1 MTTYTHLAKS
11 PAGWLLLAAALL
23 VLCQVGCKP
32 IMPEVKG
39 RSPLK
44 TASLSQ
50 DSLVL
55 DIFFIRF
62 PFDDEAVNVDL
73 WGEIDEQHFSPACR
87 NRLFRNGF
95 RVGRVGNRIP
105 VELARLLELGEKP
118 VSSDQPRRLELEDIE
133 DGPSVR
139 RRHLQIRP
147 GRRSEIIASSFYD
160 ELPVITKDR
169 SGQISGEVF
178 RQAQAILAFNTRA
191 ECDGRISLNITP
203 EVHHGQPKQR
213 WVGGNQGVLQLDSS
227 REREVFESLAA
238 EATLEPGEMFVIASL
253 PNRPGSLGHYFLT
266 ETKSGKLQQKLLI
279 IRLSQTQHD
288 NLFGDAR
295 ADDETSY

>member
-1 MTTYTHLAKS
+1 
-11 PAGWLLLAAALL
+11 
-23 VLCQVGCKP
+23 
-32 IMPEVKG
+32 MPEVKG

-44 TASLSQ
+44 PAALSQ

-62 PFDDEAVNVDL
+62 PFGDEAVNVDL
-73 WGEIDEQHFSPACR
+73 WNEIDEQHFSPQCR

-147 GRRSEIIASSFYD
+147 GHRSEIIASGFYD
-160 ELPVITKDR
+160 ELPVITKDL
-169 SGQISGEVF
+169 SGQMSGEVF
-178 RQAQAILAFNTRA
+178 RQAQAILALNTRA
-191 ECDGRISLNITP
+191 ECDARISVSVTP
-203 EVHHGQPKQR
+203 EVHHGRPKKQ
-213 WVGGNQGVLQLDSS
+213 WISGNQGVLLLDSS

-238 EATLEPGEMFVIASL
+238 EATLEPGEMFVVSSL
-253 PNRPGSLGHYFLT
+253 SNRTGSLGHYFLT
-266 ETKSGKLQQKLLI
+266 ETRAGKLQQKLLI

-288 NLFGDAR
+288 DLFGDLHVA
-295 ADDETSY
+295 DETSY